1 MHFAMITLGA
11 SGHVFSS
18 LPMIAELV
26 KKGNRVTY
34 FSVPRYKEMIESLG
48 ADFKEVRSALNKNG
62 QADRDIAVDMMAEL
76 PLRFLSEADATIESI
91 MEVLREDKP
100 DAIITDAI
108 AIAGRLAACELKVP
122 MIMLFTSFA
131 SNDKFSL
138 CRHWPEYPDT
148 HPARAKALAL
158 AKELAEKYNAPV
170 YDLFGIFEGKGDLNI
185 VTQPASFHPAAATFD
200 DSFVF
205 AGPQVM
211 KRTDSGSWEA
221 PEGDAPLMYTSLGTL
236 FNAWPEFYHILYG
249 VVKDMDVRVVSSVG
263 STLTAEDIGE
273 VPANVKTFPFL
284 PQLEVL
290 ENASYFITHAGIGS
304 VMEAAYYGVPML
316 AIPQMDEQ
324 AFTAKCMVDAGLG
337 VMIPK
342 EELTAERLKEALHEL
357 TSNPVYRE
365 NVQKMSAELKTLGG
379 EYAADAVI
387 KFMNAHK

>member
-18 LPMIAELV
+18 LPLVAELV
-26 KKGNRVTY
+26 KMGNRVTY
-34 FSVPRYKEMIESLG
+34 FTVPRYKEMVEALG
-48 ADFKEVRSALNKNG
+48 CDYKEVRSALTNNG
-62 QADRDIAVDMMAEL
+62 QADKDIAVDMMAEL
-76 PLRFLSEADATIESI
+76 PLRFLSEGAATIESI
-91 MEVLREDKP
+91 MEVLREDVP
-100 DAIITDAI
+100 DAVIVDAI
-108 AIAGRLAACELKVP
+108 AIAGRLAAAELKVP

-148 HPARAKALAL
+148 HPARAKAKAL
-158 AKELAEKYNAPV
+158 AEELAAKYGTPAYDV
-170 YDLFGIFEGKGDLNI
+170 YGIFEGKGDLNI

-211 KRTDSGSWEA
+211 KRTDSGTWEA
-221 PEGDAPLMYTSLGTL
+221 PEGSAPLMYTSLGTL

-263 STLTAEDIGE
+263 STLTAEEIGE
-273 VPANVKTFPFL
+273 IPANVRTFSFL

-324 AFTAKCMVDAGLG
+324 AFTAQCMVEAGLG

-342 EELTAERLKEALHEL
+342 EELTADRLKEALHEL
-357 TSNPVYRE
+357 TSNPVYTE
-365 NVQKMSAELKTLGG
+365 NVKKMSAELQTLGG
-379 EYAADAVI
+379 KYAADAVM
-387 KFMNAHK
+387 KFMNGRN

>member
-1 MHFAMITLGA
+1 
-11 SGHVFSS
+11 
-18 LPMIAELV
+18 
-26 KKGNRVTY
+26 
-34 FSVPRYKEMIESLG
+34 
-48 ADFKEVRSALNKNG
+48 
-62 QADRDIAVDMMAEL
+62 
-76 PLRFLSEADATIESI
+76 
-91 MEVLREDKP
+91 
-100 DAIITDAI
+100 
-108 AIAGRLAACELKVP
+108 
-122 MIMLFTSFA
+122 
-131 SNDKFSL
+131 
-138 CRHWPEYPDT
+138 
-148 HPARAKALAL
+148 
-158 AKELAEKYNAPV
+158 
-170 YDLFGIFEGKGDLNI
+170 
-185 VTQPASFHPAAATFD
+185 
-200 DSFVF
+200 
-205 AGPQVM
+205 
-211 KRTDSGSWEA
+211 
-221 PEGDAPLMYTSLGTL
+221 MYTSLGTL

-365 NVQKMSAELKTLGG
+365 NVQKMSAELQTLGG
-379 EYAADAVI
+379 EYAANAVI
-387 KFMNAHK
+387 KFMADRK

>member
-18 LPMIAELV
+18 LPLVAELV
-26 KKGNRVTY
+26 KMGNRVTY
-34 FSVPRYKEMIESLG
+34 FTVPRYKEMVEALG
-48 ADFKEVRSALNKNG
+48 CDYKEVRSALTNNG
-62 QADRDIAVDMMAEL
+62 QADKDIAVDMMAEL
-76 PLRFLSEADATIESI
+76 PLRFLSEGAATIESI

-100 DAIITDAI
+100 DAVIVDAI
-108 AIAGRLAACELKVP
+108 AIAGRLAAAELKVP

-138 CRHWPEYPDT
+138 CRHWPVYPDT
-148 HPARAKALAL
+148 HPARAKAKAL
-158 AKELAEKYNAPV
+158 AEELAAKYGTPAYDV
-170 YDLFGIFEGKGDLNI
+170 YGIFEGKGDLNI

-200 DSFVF
+200 DTFVF
-205 AGPQVM
+205 AGPQIM
-211 KRTDSGSWEA
+211 KRTDSGTWEA

-249 VVKDMDVRVVSSVG
+249 VVKDMDIRVVSSVG
-263 STLTAEDIGE
+263 STLTAEEIGE
-273 VPANVKTFPFL
+273 IPANVRTFSFL

-290 ENASYFITHAGIGS
+290 ENASFFITHAGIGS

-324 AFTAKCMVDAGLG
+324 AFTAQCMVEAGLG

-342 EELTAERLKEALHEL
+342 EELTADRLKEALHEL
-357 TSNPVYRE
+357 TTNPVYTE
-365 NVQKMSAELKTLGG
+365 NVKKMSAELQTLGG
-379 EYAADAVI
+379 KYAADAVM
-387 KFMNAHK
+387 KFMNGRN